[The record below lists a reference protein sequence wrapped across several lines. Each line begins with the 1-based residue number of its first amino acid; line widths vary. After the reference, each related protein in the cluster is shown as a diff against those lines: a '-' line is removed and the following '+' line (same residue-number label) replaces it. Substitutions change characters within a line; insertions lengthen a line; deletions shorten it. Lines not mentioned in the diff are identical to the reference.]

1 MNYKGTCCR
10 ITILFFIFILIC
22 IYFQP
27 LHKTYGTIQENG
39 YYFEWSSSN
48 TQNTL
53 KLHSILA
60 YPTEYADIIEL
71 YGVTRTQVE
80 DFVDGNLLV
89 FNLRNVLL
97 GMENQYYANSDNP
110 YLTYCLVSGLSS
122 STVIHIMLNEEE
134 IYYIAEIEEG
144 IRIYLTNKN
153 RTLEEIED
161 SMRLKIP
168 VPNGISKIS
177 DKDNYLEKNF
187 QIFIS
192 GNHVSFYKENA
203 ILNPYTKIQNYT
215 ITYDSKNNQTVL
227 TFNTRVIC
235 GYQYELKDNMIL
247 VKVAKP
253 NEIYSK
259 IVVFDAGHGG
269 IDPGAVKNGVQ
280 EKNINFKVVN
290 TYIKSAFHNSDI
302 KVYFTRD
309 SDVFVDLYDR
319 AGFAEEVG
327 ADLFISFHCNANNS
341 SSVTGTEVFYSN
353 DNNATTKS
361 GLSSSKLAKKL
372 VDNISSAISTK
383 NRGISSAGFVV
394 VKYNTVPA
402 VLIEFGFMT
411 NSSELSKITN
421 ATYQKKAADVIYKTI
436 IEIFK
441 TYPTGR

>member
-1 MNYKGTCCR
+1 MNYKGTYCR
-10 ITILFFIFILIC
+10 ITMLSIIFILMC

-27 LHKTYGTIQENG
+27 LHKTYAQVQENG

-48 TQNTL
+48 IQNTTGL
-53 KLHSILA
+53 NNILA

-89 FNLRNVLL
+89 LNLRNVLL
-97 GMENQYYANSDNP
+97 DMENQYYANSNNP

-122 STVIHIMLNEEE
+122 STVIHIMFSEEE
-134 IYYIAEIEEG
+134 AYYITEIEDG
-144 IRIYLTNKN
+144 IRIFLTQQN
-153 RTLEEIED
+153 RTLEEVKATIK
-161 SMRLKIP
+161 LKIP
-168 VPNGISKIS
+168 VPKGVSKIS
-177 DKDNYLEKNF
+177 DQDNYLQKNF
-187 QIFIS
+187 QIFLS

-203 ILNPYTKIQNYT
+203 ILNPYANIQNYT
-215 ITYDSKNNQTVL
+215 VTYDSKNNQTVL
-227 TFNTRVIC
+227 TFNTKVIC
-235 GYQYELKDNMIL
+235 GYEYELKDNML
-247 VKVAKP
+247 VVKVAKP

-259 IVVFDAGHGG
+259 IVVLDAGHGG
-269 IDPGAVKNGVQ
+269 VDPGAVKSGVQ
-280 EKNINFKVVN
+280 EKDINFKMVN
-290 TYIKSAFHNSDI
+290 TYLKSAFHNSDI

-309 SDVFVDLYDR
+309 SDVLIDLYAR
-319 AGFAEEVG
+319 AAFSEEVG

-341 SSVTGTEVFYSN
+341 SSVTGTEVFYS
-353 DNNATTKS
+353 DVNNSTTKS

-372 VDNISSAISTK
+372 VDNISSAINTK

-421 ATYQKKAADVIYKTI
+421 ATYQQKGADAIYKTV